1 MEFTEKHKFVLAN
14 TLYNH
19 KNSRRT
25 TLHAPNGR
33 TDNQIDYIL
42 TPQRFKSSII
52 TTSTRTYPGADIG
65 SDHDLVLC
73 NLKLKSCI
81 RKRAITNRIR
91 FDLDKLENATTVND
105 YKVKL
110 DLELSQVKIN
120 ENYITETCNM
130 VEKAILLTAEKT
142 IGKYRKKKQPWITH
156 NILDLCDDRRKLKA
170 LTKVKPVKPEL
181 KDKYR
186 QINIRIR
193 NLMKEAKE
201 TWIQSQCTSI
211 NVDMAKGRVNKKAYQ
226 TLKILTKT
234 TRRKTMIILDKD
246 NKPITENIELIKTWT
261 EYCKDLYNFKIK
273 PDNNLLKPNIMN
285 NNEESLPIFESE
297 VRNAIRTLKNGKSPG
312 PDNIP
317 GELLKHGGESLIKIF
332 TIICQQIWKTKKWP
346 DQWTKSLIIPI
357 PKKGD
362 SRKCSNYRTLLQ
374 AKILLRIILNRLN
387 PQAETILAEEQAG
400 FRKSRST
407 IEQILNCRIHMEKH
421 IENNKD
427 VYHNF
432 IDFKKAFDRVW
443 HKGLWQSMYNF
454 GISQDIIE
462 TIESLYSSSTSAVLI
477 NNVTGSFF
485 NTTVGV
491 RQGCLLS
498 PVLFNIFLEQIMIN
512 TLDEYTSTISIGG
525 RKISNLRFAD
535 DIDLIA
541 GSNTELQDL
550 TCRIFKSPRHGNKPR
565 EEQNDGKFKE

>member
-1 MEFTEKHKFVLAN
+1 
-14 TLYNH
+14 
-19 KNSRRT
+19 
-25 TLHAPNGR
+25 
-33 TDNQIDYIL
+33 
-42 TPQRFKSSII
+42 
-52 TTSTRTYPGADIG
+52 
-65 SDHDLVLC
+65 
-73 NLKLKSCI
+73 
-81 RKRAITNRIR
+81 
-91 FDLDKLENATTVND
+91 
-105 YKVKL
+105 
-110 DLELSQVKIN
+110 
-120 ENYITETCNM
+120 
-130 VEKAILLTAEKT
+130 
-142 IGKYRKKKQPWITH
+142 
-156 NILDLCDDRRKLKA
+156 
-170 LTKVKPVKPEL
+170 
-181 KDKYR
+181 
-186 QINIRIR
+186 
-193 NLMKEAKE
+193 MKEAKE

-211 NVDMAKGRVNKKAYQ
+211 NEDMAKGRANKKAYK

-234 TRRKTMIILDKD
+234 TSRKTMIILDKD
-246 NKPITENIELIKTWT
+246 NKPVTENIELIKTWT
-261 EYCKDLYNFKIK
+261 EYYKDLYNFKIK

-285 NNEESLPIFESE
+285 NNEESLPILESE
-297 VRNAIRTLKNGKSPG
+297 VRNAILTLKNGKSPD

-332 TIICQQIWKTKKWP
+332 TTICQQIWKTKKWP

-362 SRKCSNYRTLLQ
+362 SRKCSNYCTLSLIPH
-374 AKILLRIILNRLN
+374 ASKILLRIILNRLN

-407 IEQILNCRIHMEKH
+407 IEQILNGRILMEKH

-462 TIESLYSSSTSAVLI
+462 IIELLYSSSTSAVLI

-491 RQGCLLS
+491 RQGYLLS

-512 TLDEYTSTISIGG
+512 MLDEYTSTISIGG
-525 RKISNLRFAD
+525 RKINNLRFAD

-541 GSNTELQDL
+541 GSNTELHDL
-550 TCRIFKSPRHGNKPR
+550 TNQLVESSKAHGIEISQERAKR
-565 EEQNDGKFKE
+565 W

>member
-1 MEFTEKHKFVLAN
+1 MRTLSRCGKLEELSRELERYRWDVIGFTEIRWIRTGEEITDHGHKLFYSGHDKLKRHGVSFTGLIRKELINSILNINMISSRIISIQFAATPMNITIIKVYAPTTDYSDEDIDEFYELIEDTISKKPKKDFLVILGDLNVKARIDAHIIWPNSIGRFGHGSTNSRGERLLEFAEKHKFVLAN

-25 TLHAPNGR
+25 TWHAPNGS

-52 TTSTRTYPGADIG
+52 TTSTRPYPGADIG

-73 NLKLKSCI
+73 NLKLKLCI
-81 RKRAITNRIR
+81 RKRAIMNRIR

-110 DLELSQVKIN
+110 DIELSQVKIN
-120 ENYITETCNM
+120 ENDITETCNM

-142 IGKYRKKKQPWITH
+142 IRKYRKKKQPWITH

-201 TWIQSQCTSI
+201 TWIQSICRVTSTSI
-211 NVDMAKGRVNKKAYQ
+211 NEEMAKGRANKKAYQ

-234 TRRKTMIILDKD
+234 TIRKTMIILDKD
-246 NKPITENIELIKTWT
+246 NKPVTENIELIKTWT

-285 NNEESLPIFESE
+285 NNEESLPILESE
-297 VRNAIRTLKNGKSPG
+297 VCNASLTLKNGKSPG
-312 PDNIP
+312 PYNIP

-332 TIICQQIWKTKKWP
+332 TTICQQI
-346 DQWTKSLIIPI
+346 
-357 PKKGD
+357 
-362 SRKCSNYRTLLQ
+362 
-374 AKILLRIILNRLN
+374 
-387 PQAETILAEEQAG
+387 
-400 FRKSRST
+400 
-407 IEQILNCRIHMEKH
+407 
-421 IENNKD
+421 
-427 VYHNF
+427 
-432 IDFKKAFDRVW
+432 
-443 HKGLWQSMYNF
+443 
-454 GISQDIIE
+454 
-462 TIESLYSSSTSAVLI
+462 
-477 NNVTGSFF
+477 
-485 NTTVGV
+485 
-491 RQGCLLS
+491 
-498 PVLFNIFLEQIMIN
+498 
-512 TLDEYTSTISIGG
+512 
-525 RKISNLRFAD
+525 
-535 DIDLIA
+535 
-541 GSNTELQDL
+541 
-550 TCRIFKSPRHGNKPR
+550 
-565 EEQNDGKFKE
+565 